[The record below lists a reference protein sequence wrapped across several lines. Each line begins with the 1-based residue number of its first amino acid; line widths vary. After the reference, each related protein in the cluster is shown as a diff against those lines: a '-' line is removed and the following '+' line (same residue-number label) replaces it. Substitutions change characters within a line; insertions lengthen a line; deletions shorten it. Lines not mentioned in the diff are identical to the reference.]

1 MIEDLPLRWAV
12 TALFLLSGIGFAL
25 VLDRRSWTSAISHVL
40 HLTMV
45 IAMAVMAWPQGRRLP
60 ATPAEVFFLAAA
72 VWFVMTAVLAARV
85 IASRLARGYHAVKM
99 LAMAWM
105 YAVMGGHLTP
115 GSAHAAPDMSM
126 PGMEMAEAQES
137 TSEAAH
143 NWIGTGNWAWV
154 VVFSVAALVWGYRFL
169 KLPRRRGRRCWRK
182 RLGSAVQV
190 MTAVG
195 MAIMFAVLATD

>member
-12 TALFLLSGIGFAL
+12 TGLFLLSGVGFAL
-25 VLDRRSWTSAISHVL
+25 VLDRRSWTSAISHGL
-40 HLTMV
+40 HLTMA
-45 IAMAVMAWPQGRRLP
+45 IAMAVMAWPQSRRLP

-72 VWFVMTAVLAARV
+72 VWFVLTAILAARV
-85 IASRLARGYHAVKM
+85 IASRLARSYHAVKM

-115 GSAHAAPDMSM
+115 TSPHGAPDMSM
-126 PGMEMAEAQES
+126 PGMEMAQAQES

-143 NWIGTGNWAWV
+143 NWIGTGNWVWV
-154 VVFSVAALVWGYRFL
+154 AIFAVAALVWGYRFL
-169 KLPRRRGRRCWRK
+169 KLRRRRGKRWWRS

-190 MTAVG
+190 TTAVG
-195 MAIMFAVLATD
+195 MAIMFAAMAIE